1 MPSSYSKF
9 KYKDLENLG
18 LKCRLNNLFHNIDI
32 PHFEPSELFKL
43 RLEKR
48 SSKKL
53 ATEKS
58 KSENITVPILDELET
73 INQKIIAVYSGYLFD
88 VDKTKGLRGECDF
101 ILAKDIRSY
110 DVNYPIIQIVEAK
123 KHDIEDLGVPQCAA
137 QLIGARFFNQKN
149 GIELKKIYGCAT
161 TGKIWQFLVLEGNT
175 IYVDEKQ
182 YYIGNLPEL
191 LGAFQFIIDYYKRE
205 LV

>member
-1 MPSSYSKF
+1 MGYSD
-9 KYKDLENLG
+9 YT
-18 LKCRLNNLFHNIDI
+18 
-32 PHFEPSELFKL
+32 
-43 RLEKR
+43 LEKIKDKFGIDNQRANLAFEIVHQEPGNALLDHLAAITSLNIR
-48 SSKKL
+48 S
-53 ATEKS
+53 EKAR
-58 KSENITVPILDELET
+58 SEAIVFPLLLDIRRKNNDFFT
-73 INQKIIAVYSGYLFD
+73 IYSGDNLNVND
-88 VDKTKGLRGECDF
+88 DLKGECDF

>member
-1 MPSSYSKF
+1 MGYSD
-9 KYKDLENLG
+9 YT
-18 LKCRLNNLFHNIDI
+18 
-32 PHFEPSELFKL
+32 
-43 RLEKR
+43 LEKIKDKFSINNVTESNLLGENVPMQASDFLLKQLDIA
-48 SSKKL
+48 SSL
-53 ATEKS
+53 RI
-58 KSENITVPILDELET
+58 KSEKARSEWIVAPVLTELRERNDKFFT
-73 INQKIIAVYSGYLFD
+73 IYSGDNLNVND
-88 VDKTKGLRGECDF
+88 DLKGECDF
-101 ILAKDIRSY
+101 ILAKDIHSY
-110 DVNYPIIQIVEAK
+110 DVNYPILQIVEAK

-137 QLIGARFFNQKN
+137 QLIGAKLFNQKN

>member
-1 MPSSYSKF
+1 MGYSDYTFEKIKEKF
-9 KYKDLENLG
+9 GVEN
-18 LKCRLNNLFHNIDI
+18 RRANLAFEIVHQ
-32 PHFEPSELFKL
+32 EPSDFLQQHLRIASKL
-43 RLEKR
+43 SIK
-48 SSKKL
+48 S
-53 ATEKS
+53 EKS
-58 KSENITVPILDELET
+58 RSEAIVFPLLLDVRERNNDFFT
-73 INQKIIAVYSGYLFD
+73 IYSGDNMNVNDDL
-88 VDKTKGLRGECDF
+88 KGECDF
-101 ILAKDIRSY
+101 ILAKDIQSY

-137 QLIGARFFNQKN
+137 QLIGAKLFNQKN